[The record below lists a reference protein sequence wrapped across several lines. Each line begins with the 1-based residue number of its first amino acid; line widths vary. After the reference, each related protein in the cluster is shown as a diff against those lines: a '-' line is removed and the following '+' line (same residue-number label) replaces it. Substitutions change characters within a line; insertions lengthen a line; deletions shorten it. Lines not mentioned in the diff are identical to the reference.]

1 MNMKTSEL
9 ISAWD
14 GLPEDPCIAYFGGDL
29 VIRGRRIDLS
39 HFKQFTESERLDA
52 LNSLISGKDYLVI
65 SPSSCGSFVPISQ
78 MEPDL
83 LIAAATSKAKMESL
97 PIIDAEILPVF
108 NEFISLMTDADPLVA
123 SQALEDLQDM
133 VFDQTLR
140 KLSKFQLKY
149 FFYFLDDPSNNL
161 VMVLGN
167 RKIISFDSKKI
178 KALQR
183 QMAGINPTTPKVNKR
198 KPKAKPS
205 SSSSDSSE
213 SSSSSDSDDQS
224 DEEGLV
230 PEGSRTP
237 VLLSSSVPVAVG
249 PNVQLPSSPVPSVAA
264 STHSLSASLAF
275 ARDKAIADAAL
286 LEAQQKVAALA
297 AVAAN
302 FQVAPLLQTSG
313 PALKAPPAPLVSLP
327 AVIQSSPPGYKIP
340 RKDAPAAGP
349 AQASTPPTKHSSK
362 HHSSHGKSSKRHKKH
377 SKKHKSGKPKPKK
390 DYPSEESSSPSP
402 SESSSSPPEAPKVD
416 EASAQV
422 LCSGCCKYTAQPVF
436 VQLGGYV
443 SQVKGQWLYSYYAW
457 DLKSW
462 S

>member
-1 MNMKTSEL
+1 
-9 ISAWD
+9 
-14 GLPEDPCIAYFGGDL
+14 
-29 VIRGRRIDLS
+29 
-39 HFKQFTESERLDA
+39 LDA
-52 LNSLISGKDYLVI
+52 LNSLVSGKDYLVI
-65 SPSSCGSFVPISQ
+65 APSACGSFVPISQ

-108 NEFISLMTDADPLVA
+108 NEFISLMTDSDPLVA

-149 FFYFLDDPSNNL
+149 FFYFLDDLSDNL

-178 KALQR
+178 KALQK
-183 QMAGINPTTPKVNKR
+183 QMAGISPTTPKVNKR

-205 SSSSDSSE
+205 SSSDSSE
-213 SSSSSDSDDQS
+213 SPSNSSSDDLSG
-224 DEEGLV
+224 EEGLI

-237 VLLSSSVPVAVG
+237 VLLSPSVPVAVG
-249 PNVQLPSSPVPSVAA
+249 PTVQLSTSPVPSVAA
-264 STHSLSASLAF
+264 SSNSLSTPRVF
-275 ARDKAIADAAL
+275 ARDKAIAEAAL
-286 LEAQQKVAALA
+286 VEAQQNVAALA

-313 PALKAPPAPLVSLP
+313 PALKVPPAPLVPPPVMILST
-327 AVIQSSPPGYKIP
+327 PPGYNIP
-340 RKDAPAAGP
+340 RKAAATAGP
-349 AQASTPPTKHSSK
+349 AQASTLPTKHSSK
-362 HHSSHGKSSKRHKKH
+362 HHSPHGKSPRKHKKH

-390 DYPSEESSSPSP
+390 DYPSEESSSSSK
-402 SESSSSPPEAPKVD
+402 SESSSSPPEAPKID

-422 LCSGCCKYTAQPVF
+422 LCSGCCKYTAQPAF
-436 VQLGGYV
+436 VQTRWLHLPSEGSVALFLLCLG
-443 SQVKGQWLYSYYAW
+443 S
-457 DLKSW
+457 
-462 S
+462 

>member
-9 ISAWD
+9 VSAWD

-39 HFKQFTESERLDA
+39 HFRQYTESERLDA
-52 LNSLISGKDYLVI
+52 LNSLVSGKDYLVI
-65 SPSSCGSFVPISQ
+65 APSACGSFVPISQ

-108 NEFISLMTDADPLVA
+108 NEFISLMTDSDPLVA

-183 QMAGINPTTPKVNKR
+183 QMAGISPTTPKVNKR

-205 SSSSDSSE
+205 SSSESSE
-213 SSSSSDSDDQS
+213 SPSNSSSDDLS
-224 DEEGLV
+224 DEEGLI

-237 VLLSSSVPVAVG
+237 VLLPPSIPVAVG
-249 PNVQLPSSPVPSVAA
+249 PSVQLSTSPVPSVAA
-264 STHSLSASLAF
+264 SSNSISTPLGF
-275 ARDKAIADAAL
+275 ARDKATAEAAL
-286 LEAQQKVAALA
+286 VEAQQNVVALA

-313 PALKAPPAPLVSLP
+313 PALKVPPAPLVPLP
-327 AVIQSSPPGYKIP
+327 AMIQSTPPGYKIP
-340 RKDAPAAGP
+340 RKAASTAGP
-349 AQASTPPTKHSSK
+349 AQASTLPTKHSAGPAQASTLPTKHSSK
-362 HHSSHGKSSKRHKKH
+362 HHSSHGKSARKHKKH
-377 SKKHKSGKPKPKK
+377 SKKSKSGKPKPKR
-390 DYPSEESSSPSP
+390 DYPSEESSSSSK
-402 SESSSSPPEAPKVD
+402 SESSSSPPETPKID

-422 LCSGCCKYTAQPVF
+422 LCSGCCKYTAQPAF
-436 VQLGGYV
+436 VQTR
-443 SQVKGQWLYSYYAW
+443 WLRVPG
-457 DLKSW
+457 
-462 S
+462 

>member
-9 ISAWD
+9 VSAWD

-39 HFKQFTESERLDA
+39 HFRQYTESERLDA
-52 LNSLISGKDYLVI
+52 LNSLVSGKDYLVI
-65 SPSSCGSFVPISQ
+65 APSACGSFVPISQ

-108 NEFISLMTDADPLVA
+108 NELISLMTDSDPLVA

-149 FFYFLDDPSNNL
+149 FFYFLNDLSNNL

-183 QMAGINPTTPKVNKR
+183 QMAGISPTTPKVNKR

-205 SSSSDSSE
+205 SSSDSSE
-213 SSSSSDSDDQS
+213 SPSDSSSDDLS
-224 DEEGLV
+224 DEEGLI

-237 VLLSSSVPVAVG
+237 VLISPSVPVAVG
-249 PNVQLPSSPVPSVAA
+249 PSVQLSSSNSI
-264 STHSLSASLAF
+264 STPLVF
-275 ARDKAIADAAL
+275 ARDKATAEAAL
-286 LEAQQKVAALA
+286 VEAQQNVVALA

-313 PALKAPPAPLVSLP
+313 PALKVPPAPLVPLP
-327 AVIQSSPPGYKIP
+327 AMIQSSPPGYKIP
-340 RKDAPAAGP
+340 RKAASTAGP
-349 AQASTPPTKHSSK
+349 AQASTLPTKHSSK
-362 HHSSHGKSSKRHKKH
+362 HHSSHGKSSRKHKKH
-377 SKKHKSGKPKPKK
+377 SKKHKSGKPKPKR
-390 DYPSEESSSPSP
+390 DYPSEESSSSSK
-402 SESSSSPPEAPKVD
+402 SESSSSPPETPKID

-422 LCSGCCKYTAQPVF
+422 LCSGCCKYTAQPAF
-436 VQLGGYV
+436 VQTR
-443 SQVKGQWLYSYYAW
+443 WLRVPG
-457 DLKSW
+457 
-462 S
+462 